1 MATNPFDKVYLS
13 KSQLDTLANGG
24 TITSGVDT
32 YIADETALYLTDEK
46 ITEEDLDQSLQE
58 KINAAG
64 GFETL
69 VGTTDTPINLVTDI
83 TLNKF
88 YIISGNCSIS
98 DYAFIVENAHLCSKV
113 PNSDIDGDALYIYN
127 SSIIIPTE
135 ETETLKITDG
145 TGTFLIGIES
155 TGSPTIPSLVNAVN
169 LFNGSA
175 FSQHAVSFYAPTTAG
190 TSGSFLQSNG
200 EGAEPTWVDNTA
212 PFVLDITDLTAKISD
227 DNLTKLQNNKVA
239 YIRYSI
245 TDTSFGT
252 TTDTYLYRKVH
263 SNDTDV
269 IGDENANSI
278 LFALSSDTA
287 GDISKT
293 SKYLRVFIE
302 ANSSGLETVAKGT
315 VKEVTQNSLVTPSG
329 TPTDGQVPV
338 VKDNKLTWADMPIGK
353 TKYYRHYVQLAAD
366 NKALYYDFSSTQ
378 ETAYTADTL
387 PSMPDDI
394 ITTFQVVANDYY
406 STVSGLVYRNS
417 ENELKVIMH
426 GMYTTDGTN
435 MTYLQLTG
443 TAATFVQDVVKTM

>member
-200 EGAEPTWVDNTA
+200 EGAEPTWIFLYAPKKAGFQGQILQSRGEGEAPVWVDRTPKIFSNITVSNWVSDMTYSDFGYKA
-212 PFVLDITDLTAKISD
+212 DISITGLKDVDVCEVVFSQTDAASGNYAQV
-227 DNLTKLQNNKVA
+227 NLT
-239 YIRYSI
+239 S
-245 TDTSFGT
+245 
-252 TTDTYLYRKVH
+252 
-263 SNDTDV
+263 
-269 IGDENANSI
+269 
-278 LFALSSDTA
+278 
-287 GDISKT
+287 
-293 SKYLRVFIE
+293 
-302 ANSSGLETVAKGT
+302 
-315 VKEVTQNSLVTPSG
+315 
-329 TPTDGQVPV
+329 
-338 VKDNKLTWADMPIGK
+338 
-353 TKYYRHYVQLAAD
+353 
-366 NKALYYDFSSTQ
+366 
-378 ETAYTADTL
+378 ADTL
-387 PSMPDDI
+387 TIYSKVNNEITIPTI
-394 ITTFQVVANDYY
+394 IFIK
-406 STVSGLVYRNS
+406 GG
-417 ENELKVIMH
+417 I
-426 GMYTTDGTN
+426 
-435 MTYLQLTG
+435 
-443 TAATFVQDVVKTM
+443 